1 MTKIENVYSS
11 TSAPSPGVL
20 FGMGNPL
27 LDISADVPE
36 EMLEKYGL
44 KANDQILCE
53 DKHKPVYQDMIDNC
67 SVEYLPGG
75 ATQNTIR
82 AAQWLMK
89 NMEEAKGATA
99 YTGCV
104 ANDDYCKKLTAAA
117 EHAGVTVCYEVTES
131 DQPTGTCAAL
141 ITKQGTCR
149 SLVANLAAAN
159 VYSKEAIDKIWSQVE
174 KASYYYSAG
183 FFLTTEG
190 GPTAVEKVGKHA
202 SEAGKTY
209 VTNLSAPFIPPFFK
223 SQLAE
228 AISYSDIVF
237 GNETEMA
244 AWAENNGMEKG
255 ADLKEVALK
264 VAALERKGSTKPR
277 MVVITQGCDPT
288 IIAQNG
294 KVEEFSIEVI
304 AKDKIVD
311 TNGAGDA
318 FVAGFLSGLIYGKS
332 IEDCVKAGN
341 FTAKA
346 IIQQAGCTFPDS
358 HSFKF

>member
-1 MTKIENVYSS
+1 MTKIENVYSN
-11 TSAPSPGVL
+11 TSCAAPGVL

-36 EMLEKYGL
+36 AMLEKYGL
-44 KANDQILCE
+44 NANDQILCE
-53 DKHKPVYQDMIDNC
+53 DKHKPVYQEMIDSC
-67 SVEYLPGG
+67 SVDYLPGG

-82 AAQWLMK
+82 AAQWTMK
-89 NMEEAKGATA
+89 NMSEAKGATA

-104 ANDDYCKKLTAAA
+104 ADDDYCKKLTAAA
-117 EHAGVTVCYEVTES
+117 EQAGVSVCYEVTENKEH
-131 DQPTGTCAAL
+131 PTGTCACL
-141 ITKQGTCR
+141 ITQDGRAR

-159 VYSKEAIDKIWSQVE
+159 VYSKGAIDKVWSNVE
-174 KASYYYSAG
+174 AASYYYSAG

-202 SEAGKTY
+202 GDANKTY
-209 VTNLSAPFIPPFFK
+209 VMNLSAPFLPQFFK
-223 SQLAE
+223 DQINK
-228 AISYSDIVF
+228 AIEFADIVF
-237 GNETEMA
+237 GNEQEIA
-244 AWAENNGMEKG
+244 AWAENNGHDKT
-255 ADLKEVALK
+255 DLKAAALK
-264 VAALERKGSTKPR
+264 LSEMPKQSKKPR

-288 IIAQNG
+288 IVCQSGNVA
-294 KVEEFSIEVI
+294 EFAIEAI
-304 AKDKIVD
+304 PKEQIVD

-318 FVAGFLSGLIYGKS
+318 FVAGFLCGLIYGKS

>member
-11 TSAPSPGVL
+11 TSAASPGVL

-36 EMLEKYGL
+36 AMLEKYGL
-44 KANDQILCE
+44 KANDQILCGDE
-53 DKHKPVYQDMIDNC
+53 HKAVYQDMIDNC
-67 SVEYLPGG
+67 SVDYLPGG

-89 NMEEAKGATA
+89 NMGDAKGATA

-104 ANDDYCKKLTAAA
+104 SDDDYCKKLTAAA
-117 EHAGVTVCYEVTES
+117 EQAGVTVCYEVSAGEH
-131 DQPTGTCAAL
+131 PTGTCACL
-141 ITKQGTCR
+141 ITQDGAAR

-159 VYSKEAIDKIWSQVE
+159 VYSKEAIDKVWSNVE

-209 VTNLSAPFIPPFFK
+209 VMNLSAPFLPQFFK
-223 SQLAE
+223 SQLNE
-228 AISYSDIVF
+228 AITYSDIVF

-244 AWAENNGMEKG
+244 SWAENNGMEKG
-255 ADLKEVALK
+255 CDLKSVALK
-264 VAALERKGSTKPR
+264 IASLERKGSTKPR
-277 MVVITQGCDPT
+277 MVIVTQGCDPT
-288 IIAQNG
+288 LIAQNG
-294 KVEEFSIEVI
+294 KVEEFAIEAI
-304 AKDKIVD
+304 AKDLIVD

-318 FVAGFLSGLIYGKS
+318 FVAGFLGGLIYGKS

-346 IIQQAGCTFPDS
+346 IIQQPGCTFPDS
-358 HSFKF
+358 HGFKF